1 MRLQEQ
7 SHFFCFLPLHST
19 PYTLHQKICTCAFF
33 SVPLHHESNLTQFAN
48 PASCHS

>member
-7 SHFFCFLPLHST
+7 SHFFVSCLGST

-33 SVPLHHESNLTQFAN
+33 SVPLHHEINLTQFAN